1 MSKTVTRISDLC
13 PAQRAL
19 VEEMQRIRYGTIEW
33 LAIRDGLPE
42 FVADTL
48 CLPAYQIVGSNGPH
62 PASDRDDTVHKAK
75 VVTLLER
82 FRQVGHGLVRVL
94 KVVDGLPTGFILEE
108 RPGGGPSA
116 AVRSLFPPVRPPVG
130 AAAVNKIQ
138 WGR

>member
-1 MSKTVTRISDLC
+1 MSKTAIRISDIC

-42 FVADTL
+42 FVADTVSR
-48 CLPAYQIVGSNGPH
+48 PAYRIVGNNGPH
-62 PASDRDDTVHKAK
+62 PASDRDDTVLKAEI
-75 VVTLLER
+75 VNLLER
-82 FRQVGHGLVRVL
+82 FRQVGHGLVCVL
-94 KVVDGLPTGFILEE
+94 KVADGLPTGFTLEE

-116 AVRSLFPPVRPPVG
+116 AVLSLFPPICPPVG
-130 AAAVNKIQ
+130 VAAVNKIQ